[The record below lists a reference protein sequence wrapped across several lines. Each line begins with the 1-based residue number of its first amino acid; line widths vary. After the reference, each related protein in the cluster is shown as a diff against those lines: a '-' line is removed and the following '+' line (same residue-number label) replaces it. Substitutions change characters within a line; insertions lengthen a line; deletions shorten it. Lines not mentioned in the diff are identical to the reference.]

1 VSRLPRRLQPIWPV
15 VKRLHRLATWLLGVV
30 FRRTSRLAGGRAL
43 PTRATERSAD
53 LAALDPRRVGVHTG
67 GPAEV
72 LVRTMPVGEPAGH
85 AAFEPWLRR
94 RVSAR
99 YVLDVRGGLLVGDY
113 AATIAPGGVLDY
125 ETSGYFGI
133 SGWREHPLFLRP
145 RLPAPTAVPG
155 TLLSLATRG
164 TSTNYYHFLTDLLP
178 RWGIF
183 QEACP
188 GTEVDAVYL
197 STRSSYQR
205 QLLALVGLDSLPV
218 VEVEKHA
225 CLAPDRLLVPSTP
238 NQDLMAPHWVVDWLR
253 THLPASPD
261 LGERARG
268 LYVTRGATPNTRRYV
283 EEPDLWP
290 ALEARGFARLD
301 PGTVSVQEQID
312 AFAAAEVVVAPHGA
326 ALANLVFAR
335 PGVRV
340 LELFAPDYVNPCYWA
355 ITQSIPDAS
364 YRYLVAGTADEI
376 AAAEHRPMTGVLR
389 DVSIPPE
396 RVLAALDR
404 LLAGPGC

>member
-1 VSRLPRRLQPIWPV
+1 
-15 VKRLHRLATWLLGVV
+15 
-30 FRRTSRLAGGRAL
+30 
-43 PTRATERSAD
+43 
-53 LAALDPRRVGVHTG
+53 
-67 GPAEV
+67 
-72 LVRTMPVGEPAGH
+72 
-85 AAFEPWLRR
+85 
-94 RVSAR
+94 
-99 YVLDVRGGLLVGDY
+99 
-113 AATIAPGGVLDY
+113 
-125 ETSGYFGI
+125 
-133 SGWREHPLFLRP
+133 
-145 RLPAPTAVPG
+145 VPG

-183 QEACP
+183 HEACP
-188 GTEVDAVYL
+188 GIEVDAVYL

-218 VEVEKHA
+218 IEVEKHA
-225 CLAPDRLLVPSTP
+225 CLAADRLLVPSTP
-238 NQDLMAPHWVVDWLR
+238 NQDLMAPSWVVDWLR

-261 LGERARG
+261 LGGRARG
-268 LYVTRGATPNTRRYV
+268 LYVTRGATPHTRRYV

-290 ALEARGFARLD
+290 ALEARDFTRLD

-340 LELFAPDYVNPCYWA
+340 LELFAPNYVNPCYWA

-364 YRYLVAGTADEI
+364 YRYLVAGTPSEV
-376 AAAEHRPMTGVLR
+376 AAAERRPMTGVLR
-389 DVSIPPE
+389 DISISPE
-396 RVLAALDR
+396 RVLAALDA
-404 LLAGPGC
+404 LLGN